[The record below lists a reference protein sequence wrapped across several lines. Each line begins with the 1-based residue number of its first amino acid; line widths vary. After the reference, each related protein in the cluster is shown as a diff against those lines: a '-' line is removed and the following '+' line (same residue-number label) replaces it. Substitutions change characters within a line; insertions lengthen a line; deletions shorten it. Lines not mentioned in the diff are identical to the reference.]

1 MEKIRTIAID
11 DEPLALDMMAGYIQ
25 KTPFLE
31 LVAAFDNP
39 IDALELINEKQV
51 QLIFLDIQMPD
62 LKGTDFARSIR
73 SDVKVIFSTA
83 YAQYALEGFQ
93 LEALDYLLKPI
104 SYETFL
110 KSANR
115 ARSHFNLIQQANT
128 TLPEEVLSNADYL
141 FIKADYKIQ
150 RINYS
155 EILYFEGLKDYVKVF
170 TTQSTTPV
178 VFHSTLKAVE
188 EKVPASQFMRIHRSY
203 IVNLE
208 KVNAVERYRILFGK
222 ERIPVSDQYKEAFN
236 AFLKRN
242 FL

>member
-1 MEKIRTIAID
+1 MKKIRTIAID
-11 DEPLALDMMAGYIQ
+11 DEPLALDMMAGYIE

-31 LVAAFDNP
+31 LVATFDNP
-39 IDALELINEKQV
+39 LDALEIVEEKQV

-62 LKGTDFARSIR
+62 LKGTDFARSIG
-73 SDVKVIFSTA
+73 SEVKVIFSTA

-104 SYETFL
+104 SYETFF

-115 ARSHFNLIQQANT
+115 AKNHFELVQQANT
-128 TLPEEVLSNADYL
+128 SPHEEVLSNADYL
-141 FIKADYKIQ
+141 FIKADYKVQ
-150 RINYS
+150 RINYN
-155 EILYFEGLKDYVKVF
+155 EILYFEGLKDYVKAY

-178 VFHSTLKAVE
+178 VFHSTLKTVE
-188 EKVPASQFMRIHRSY
+188 GKVPASQFMRVHRSY
-203 IVNLE
+203 IVNLA
-208 KVNAVERYRILFGK
+208 KVNAVERSRILFGK

-236 AFLKRN
+236 AFLKRH